1 MNCYWLR
8 VPATPIRNG
17 KWNSQYKFRPL
28 PWSRLYFYASVVQ
41 LENAVGHG
49 EADTASPA
57 FSGEVE
63 VEDLF
68 ANIFRDAW
76 TFVGDAKN
84 GEATDIFFAGLVPS
98 AVFECYAKDA
108 SLGHGLCAVLD
119 DVE

>member
-63 VEDLF
+63 VEDLLS
-68 ANIFRDAW
+68 NV
-76 TFVGDAKN
+76 VGDSLAFVRN
-84 GEATDIFFAGLVPS
+84 AHQGEFALLL
-98 AVFECYAKDA
+98 ERDR
-108 SLGHGLCAVLD
+108 
-119 DVE
+119 